1 MKLGPSIVR
10 LSLRSLAPLL
20 TLATEQ
26 AAAVIPTT
34 QTAPSSVASTASKP
48 PPETLCHEL
57 VPEGRARPKVTER
70 FPEKVFSGYAATLE
84 VTIEHEA
91 AETVMPGGNQVQ
103 LASKEATALEQQGF
117 ILPNPKGPVTMQ
129 IERNATASPPNTRV
143 RIPLLVLAKE
153 PENKTMTLPS
163 LPVSVA
169 RANGEV
175 FTLCTSPHEITVQDP
190 TSSTPSPMPKA
201 NPAPQRQLEE
211 WTALKQGLEVAAIA
225 LITGAILAALF
236 LFWRRR
242 PKRLAPPPPPRPP
255 WEVAFEELRELRRG
269 ELVTQ
274 QRYAEHYDKAS
285 DSVRKYLGAR
295 FGFDGLE
302 STTKELVTGLRDA
315 HVDIGTMNAVEL
327 FLRDADLVKFA
338 NRKPTEAECWLVLDH
353 AESFVQTTL
362 PGPEPSTDELNLPAR
377 EEQAQ

>member
-10 LSLRSLAPLL
+10 LGLRSIAPLL
-20 TLATEQ
+20 AFATQQ
-26 AAAVIPTT
+26 AAAVIPTP
-34 QTAPSSVASTASKP
+34 QTTPSPATPSALKP

-57 VPEGRARPKVTER
+57 VPEGHARPKVTEK
-70 FPEKVFSGYAATLE
+70 FPDKVFSGYAATLE
-84 VTIEHEA
+84 VTIEHET

-103 LASKEATALEQQGF
+103 LASKEATALEQLGF
-117 ILPNPKGPVTMQ
+117 VLPNPKGPVTMQ
-129 IERNATASPPNTRV
+129 IERNATASPPNTKV

-190 TSSTPSPMPKA
+190 TGSTPSPMPKP

-211 WTALKQGLEVAAIA
+211 WTTLKQGLEIASIA
-225 LITGAILAALF
+225 LVAGAILAALF

-269 ELVTQ
+269 ELVIQ
-274 QRYAEHYDKAS
+274 QRYAEHYDRAS

-302 STTKELVTGLRDA
+302 STTKELVSGLRDA

-362 PGPEPSTDELNLPAR
+362 PGPEPLTDESNLPTR
-377 EEQAQ
+377 EEPAQ